1 MCPIDVT
8 VRVPEEFDG
17 LVSVPWLRQI
27 AERALR
33 VASGGK
39 EAGLSV
45 VIADDDL
52 VRGLNKQYR
61 GLDENTDVLAF
72 SFAHAGEYYGEGE
85 PQPGP
90 GEESEFALPPGQESS
105 LGEVIISYPQAQR
118 QAAQSAHTVEKEL
131 AVLLTHGVLH
141 LLGHDHEKR
150 EEAMAMERVESHV
163 LAEVWGE
170 G

>member
-1 MCPIDVT
+1 MCPIDVS
-8 VRVPEEFDG
+8 VRVLEEFDG

-27 AERALR
+27 AERALS
-33 VASGGK
+33 VASAGN

-118 QAAQSAHTVEKEL
+118 QAAQS
-131 AVLLTHGVLH
+131 
-141 LLGHDHEKR
+141 DPYR
-150 EEAMAMERVESHV
+150 
-163 LAEVWGE
+163 GE
-170 G
+170 GAGRPADPRRPAPAGPRPREAGGGGGDGACRVTRAR